1 MKYSIAAST
10 LLALQIQN
18 SAAFAPSTFIKPSAA
33 TSTTQ
38 RSAVDPSIFA
48 DVHQHADT
56 LSSFFSS
63 INLAD
68 AADEAVNAATSVAAT
83 AAPAVEQAS
92 SSGNGWFGFLEAP
105 IEFLLGV
112 IHSSLTGV
120 GMSEN
125 SWGVTIIVMVV
136 IIKLATYPLT
146 KQQLTST
153 NKMQALQPVIKETQA
168 KYQSNPEVMNQKIA
182 EIYQTNEV
190 NPLAGCIPSLLQIP
204 IFIGLYRAVSTLA
217 QADKLNEPFLWLP
230 NLEGPTYGADPA
242 HASEWLL
249 KWVDG
254 APALGWE
261 DTIAFL
267 TIPVLFAITNGLSM
281 QVQQSKDVEQP
292 AFTKYLPFL
301 FAWFTVNVPA
311 ALGVYWV
318 ANGIIT
324 TALSLQIRSQF
335 DSAPVVSPSSAG
347 PAVDVT
353 PQAFTPAPISE
364 KPAGFGA
371 AERSV
376 DEITPITPMD
386 AEVVSEETTATAAV
400 ASKPSKPKRG
410 NKKKKRKGKR

>member
-33 TSTTQ
+33 TSITQ

-112 IHSSLTGV
+112 IHSTLTGV

-153 NKMQALQPVIKETQA
+153 NKMQVSLCFIVIVSRFVRYATRYTKQDNSEWNGST
-168 KYQSNPEVMNQKIA
+168 VGFFR
-182 EIYQTNEV
+182 IYVERV
-190 NPLAGCIPSLLQIP
+190 LCINISTCLLLNHECCHHDFFHSLKRTHMVFSSLLSLLHSI
-204 IFIGLYRAVSTLA
+204 
-217 QADKLNEPFLWLP
+217 PFL
-230 NLEGPTYGADPA
+230 
-242 HASEWLL
+242 S
-249 KWVDG
+249 K
-254 APALGWE
+254 LGSS
-261 DTIAFL
+261 TRHQR
-267 TIPVLFAITNGLSM
+267 NSG
-281 QVQQSKDVEQP
+281 QV
-292 AFTKYLPFL
+292 
-301 FAWFTVNVPA
+301 
-311 ALGVYWV
+311 
-318 ANGIIT
+318 
-324 TALSLQIRSQF
+324 
-335 DSAPVVSPSSAG
+335 
-347 PAVDVT
+347 
-353 PQAFTPAPISE
+353 PI
-364 KPAGFGA
+364 KP
-371 AERSV
+371 
-376 DEITPITPMD
+376 
-386 AEVVSEETTATAAV
+386 
-400 ASKPSKPKRG
+400 
-410 NKKKKRKGKR
+410 